1 MLKKQSKQWTTQQR
15 LRQVAWVNIFA
26 QIAFPVAGVFTP
38 AVAADKPPG
47 HSQAIRPQTLQTES
61 YRLAAGESIKSV
73 AKRHGLTVTELKKLN
88 QLRTFH
94 KPFTALGAGDEIDV
108 PKSQS
113 GHLLAESLTQAAAA
127 ESPVSHTENNTE
139 RWLAS
144 TASRAAG
151 MLKGGNVL
159 DSAKSQLRGMAMSE
173 ANQTVQNWLQRY
185 GTVKLQANVDDRGRL
200 DGSQFDMLL
209 PLYDTEKQMA
219 FTQFGLRHI
228 DSRTTANFG
237 LGQRHFFDTG
247 MFGYNAFLDHDIT
260 RDHTRFGLGAEYA
273 RDFMKFGA
281 NGYFRASGWKD
292 GKKLKDYEERPAN
305 GFDLRAEGYVPSY
318 PQLGGK
324 LIYEQYFGDEVGLLS
339 EERRQKDPAAFTLGA
354 SYTPIPLVTLGL
366 DRRQSTSGGGETL
379 FNLGL
384 NYEIGTPW
392 SKQVDPDAVAFKR
405 SLQGGR
411 YDLVERNNQIVLEYR
426 KKNLIR
432 LMMENRIN
440 GRGGAVI
447 PLNVN
452 VSAQHGLKEIVW
464 DTAGLVAGGGKL
476 DSVNPPART
485 ENLAAEP
492 VRGGTRYLLTLPP
505 FHDKGNNTY
514 TLSGIAYDTQG
525 NASERMETLI
535 QVVSSAV
542 NPGGSGFE
550 PAEKSMVADGKTQ
563 TVIRLKLTDKDGKP
577 VSGVAGNLKLTDD
590 KTKLTGDGK
599 DPELGTEVRE
609 VPEGSGIYEVTAT
622 AGTKYG
628 KWKITPTIDGHELAP
643 TVIDFG
649 DSLANIID
657 TDRTEFKPENGN
669 LNQEGDSTDI
679 VLNLKDKDGNPITGA
694 ADKITLTD
702 DKNELYGQNPAPSLG
717 AVREDPLGSGI
728 YKAKVTAGKKK
739 GTWKIT
745 PAVEG
750 KTLKPAI
757 ITFGQSL
764 TDIVDTGGSTFTPAT
779 NVLAANNEDST
790 VMTLHL
796 KDKSGK
802 PIPNAK
808 DSITFE
814 DNGDKLAGDG
824 KNKPTIDKVWEE
836 PENSGIYKVKVKAGD
851 KTGQWKITTR
861 IDGKPLDTPTE
872 ITFGSSK
879 AELIDPDKSEF
890 IPEKGELPNEGDTT
904 VIKLNLKDK
913 DGNPITGA
921 ENSINLIPDN
931 HELYGQGQ
939 MPTTG
944 TAKEVPPGSGTY
956 EIPVTAGAK
965 KGKWT
970 LTPEVFGKPLK
981 RPATLTF
988 GQSLADVLD
997 TQGSTIEPADG
1008 SNALAA
1014 DGVSTKTL
1022 RVVLKDKQGKPVT
1035 GAKDSI
1041 RVNAAGQLP
1050 GEGKDPQIG
1059 DVKEVSDGVYEIV
1072 VTAGQKTGNWT
1083 LTTTVDGTEMK
1094 KETVIEFDE
1103 NKAPAVNN
1111 LQLNGILHINET
1123 LYALYQFEDK
1133 GGNTT
1138 DRSFYVWG
1146 DKGTTAKRVIAL
1158 ADAAGVKEPVLAQK
1172 NGEGRV
1178 AAGAADN
1185 EKVKYVIERSDAGK
1199 VLEVSIL
1206 AANEANLRAKA
1217 PVTTDITDPAANRG
1231 ITGGNGKGGVADPD
1245 AKPQVQDVELSGQ
1258 LVLPTTLTA
1267 RYLFAPN
1274 GGDATDKSR
1283 YAWAAKGQEGTKNWQ
1298 DITDTSKG
1306 DQKGQALI
1314 TLEQK
1319 DQATI
1324 AGKVLAISILPV
1336 NGVGQDNQEGIVT
1349 VTTAP
1354 DDPANKTQG
1363 GGQDKDGKR
1372 TGTVVNPDA
1381 KPNISALIL
1390 DGNLEVGEEL
1400 TAIYTFD
1407 ANTGDPKD
1415 YSEYTWYRMGSLEG
1429 DHTKPDESSATPIA
1443 PAAPVPENGR
1453 VQPYKL
1459 TLNDVHKFIEI
1470 RVQPMHGG
1478 QPTGKLL
1485 KVNSSLGED
1494 ATDGNEDRSG
1504 GGNGGLV
1511 IDPDSGPK
1519 ISDLEL
1525 KLSAS
1530 ANSNVPV
1537 LTGTYRFD
1545 AGTGNTEDKSRY
1557 NWMPFSLGQE
1567 NPTKV
1572 EVSNGQEVEANQDHN
1587 QQPHR
1592 VPDFTLKPEHAGQL
1606 IGLSIQ
1612 GRNGSN
1618 ITNPNKGIGNTESK
1632 DTSEPTQPAGVN
1644 PDGTIKGVAGDFT
1657 ITSDKPEKD
1666 ADGTMAVKVERDKTI
1681 TLTVKTEDGGQAIGG
1696 VPVTIKMTAIHRQ
1709 KKSDTVTVNLD
1720 AKKGVLAGKED
1731 TYRGHTDE
1739 NGHLVINVTDPN
1751 GIGTRTTLS
1760 VEVNDGAN
1768 KTLTKTWDVIF
1779 TVLTS
1784 PDTPKA
1790 NYWGHMEET
1799 VNDGSNTF
1807 YRPFLAEEINATE
1820 YFESN
1825 NENWGI
1831 IQWNRASNYCQNNL
1845 SANPPTIA
1853 EAKRLAEFNLSSAD
1867 HYLYTH
1873 YGWPVNNTVV
1883 SERDFNIWTSEPSS
1897 SDSPSIGAVG
1907 LNNNIFGSSGS
1918 NDPGGG
1924 GNYILICRK

>member
-1 MLKKQSKQWTTQQR
+1 M
-15 LRQVAWVNIFA
+15 
-26 QIAFPVAGVFTP
+26 
-38 AVAADKPPG
+38 
-47 HSQAIRPQTLQTES
+47 QTES

-247 MFGYNAFLDHDIT
+247 IFGYNAFLDHDIT

-464 DTAGLVAGGGKL
+464 DTAGLVAGGSKL
-476 DSVNPPART
+476 DSVNAPART
-485 ENLAAEP
+485 ENLATEP

-599 DPELGTEVRE
+599 DPELGTEVKE
-609 VPEGSGIYEVTAT
+609 VPEG
-622 AGTKYG
+622 
-628 KWKITPTIDGHELAP
+628 
-643 TVIDFG
+643 
-649 DSLANIID
+649 
-657 TDRTEFKPENGN
+657 
-669 LNQEGDSTDI
+669 
-679 VLNLKDKDGNPITGA
+679 
-694 ADKITLTD
+694 
-702 DKNELYGQNPAPSLG
+702 
-717 AVREDPLGSGI
+717 
-728 YKAKVTAGKKK
+728 
-739 GTWKIT
+739 
-745 PAVEG
+745 
-750 KTLKPAI
+750 
-757 ITFGQSL
+757 
-764 TDIVDTGGSTFTPAT
+764 
-779 NVLAANNEDST
+779 
-790 VMTLHL
+790 
-796 KDKSGK
+796 
-802 PIPNAK
+802 
-808 DSITFE
+808 
-814 DNGDKLAGDG
+814 
-824 KNKPTIDKVWEE
+824 
-836 PENSGIYKVKVKAGD
+836 SGIYKVKVKAGD

-1123 LYALYQFEDK
+1123 LHALYQFEDK

-1172 NGEGRV
+1172 NGESRV

-1283 YAWAAKGQEGTKNWQ
+1283 YAWAAKDQEGTKNWQ

-1381 KPNISALIL
+1381 KPNISVLIL

-1429 DHTKPDESSATPIA
+1429 DHTKPDESSATPIS

-1696 VPVTIKMTAIHRQ
+1696 VPVTIKMTAINRQ

>member
-38 AVAADKPPG
+38 AVAADKTHG

-61 YRLAAGESIKSV
+61 YQLAAGESIKSV

-94 KPFTALGAGDEIDV
+94 KPFTALSAGDEIDV

-127 ESPVSHTENNTE
+127 ESPASHTENNTE

-173 ANQTVQNWLQRY
+173 ANQTVQNWLQHY

-717 AVREDPLGSGI
+717 AVKEDPLGSGI

-814 DNGDKLAGDG
+814 DNGDKLSGDG

-997 TQGSTIEPADG
+997 TQGSTIEPEDG

-1059 DVKEVSDGVYEIV
+1059 DVKEVSDGVYEVV

-1123 LYALYQFEDK
+1123 LHALYQFEDK

-1146 DKGTTAKRVIAL
+1146 DKGTTAKQVMAL
-1158 ADAAGVKEPVLAQK
+1158 ADAAGVKEPVLTQK

-1178 AAGAADN
+1178 TAGAADN
-1185 EKVKYVIERSDAGK
+1185 EKVKYVIARSDVGK

-1245 AKPQVQDVELSGQ
+1245 AKPSIDKIVLSGDLEINQ
-1258 LVLPTTLTA
+1258 PLTA
-1267 RYLFAPN
+1267 EYTFNGN
-1274 GGDATDKSR
+1274 GGDATDLSQF
-1283 YAWAAKGQEGTKNWQ
+1283 AWHDKGTPAADYQPVPDNGKNAQ
-1298 DITDTSKG
+1298 DKTGKVTR
-1306 DQKGQALI
+1306 
-1314 TLEQK
+1314 TLEQA
-1319 DQATI
+1319 D
-1324 AGKVLAISILPV
+1324 AGKTVAITVKPV
-1336 NGVGQDNQEGIVT
+1336 NGNNEAGEPKT
-1349 VTTAP
+1349 VDIGMT
-1354 DDPANKTQG
+1354 DKGDNKTKSTGGKPGTILDPNAIPSIKNVVLHGYRSVGSTLKATYEFEPNNGYVEDKTTYIWRRVATIGGTPEDISKQG
-1363 GGQDKDGKR
+1363 A
-1372 TGTVVNPDA
+1372 TGTVDGQGGQIESYKLSDEDINKFVEIVLTPKNGRS
-1381 KPNISALIL
+1381 KPGTDISKNSSQSE
-1390 DGNLEVGEEL
+1390 GNELQGGNSKGQIIDPTRGPGIADLKIHGKLAVDEEL
-1400 TAIYTFD
+1400 TATYKFEDKGGHDEDNSLFLWGIKYP
-1407 ANTGDPKD
+1407 AGDPD
-1415 YSEYTWYRMGSLEG
+1415 Y
-1429 DHTKPDESSATPIA
+1429 
-1443 PAAPVPENGR
+1443 
-1453 VQPYKL
+1453 
-1459 TLNDVHKFIEI
+1459 
-1470 RVQPMHGG
+1470 
-1478 QPTGKLL
+1478 
-1485 KVNSSLGED
+1485 
-1494 ATDGNEDRSG
+1494 
-1504 GGNGGLV
+1504 
-1511 IDPDSGPK
+1511 
-1519 ISDLEL
+1519 
-1525 KLSAS
+1525 
-1530 ANSNVPV
+1530 
-1537 LTGTYRFD
+1537 
-1545 AGTGNTEDKSRY
+1545 DKS
-1557 NWMPFSLGQE
+1557 PEFL
-1567 NPTKV
+1567 V
-1572 EVSNGQEVEANQDHN
+1572 EQFNGDDKNHI
-1587 QQPHR
+1587 
-1592 VPDFTLKPEHAGQL
+1592 VPPNNTNTIPGYRLKPEDSGRV
-1606 IGLSIQ
+1606 IQ
-1612 GRNGSN
+1612 VAIQARSKLGRGKSYNRDTRQEADEGN
-1618 ITNPNKGIGNTESK
+1618 NLEGNK
-1632 DTSEPTQPAGVN
+1632 
-1644 PDGTIKGVAGDFT
+1644 DGTVKGMADNFEEVWNKEG
-1657 ITSDKPEKD
+1657 KPEVNVGGNQVVKLM
-1666 ADGTMAVKVERDKTI
+1666 AKENLLDGAKQDNIQWTIKT
-1681 TLTVKTEDGGQAIGG
+1681 TNEGKPIGG
-1696 VPVTIKMTAIHRQ
+1696 VPVTISLAAENRQ
-1709 KKSDTVTVNLD
+1709 GKSDKVTADLEVVTN
-1720 AKKGVLAGKED
+1720 KGILKGGKG
-1731 TYRGHTDE
+1731 TYTGHTDQ
-1739 NGHLVINVTDPN
+1739 NGDLVINITDPD
-1751 GIGTRTTLS
+1751 GKGVKTKLSATL
-1760 VEVNDGAN
+1760 NDG
-1768 KTLTKTWDVIF
+1768 KPGKELSIQPKEVIF
-1779 TVLTS
+1779 TVITS
-1784 PDTPKA
+1784 PDTDTA
-1790 NYWGHMEET
+1790 NYWGHMHDTIPAGGITFHRPTLYSET
-1799 VNDGSNTF
+1799 RGELLPEKTDPPENGESWAYFSSSNVD
-1807 YRPFLAEEINATE
+1807 
-1820 YFESN
+1820 
-1825 NENWGI
+1825 
-1831 IQWNRASNYCQNNL
+1831 NYCINTRSIKVSSL
-1845 SANPPTIA
+1845 SEVKDVLLKGRKDAPIR
-1853 EAKRLAEFNLSSAD
+1853 KQ
-1867 HYLYTH
+1867 
-1873 YGWPVNNTVV
+1873 YGWPTKWDYYV
-1883 SERDFNIWTSEPSS
+1883 STLNAGQERAAVDLENGEIRW
-1897 SDSPSIGAVG
+1897 SPNQRLSV
-1907 LNNNIFGSSGS
+1907 L
-1918 NDPGGG
+1918 
-1924 GNYILICRK
+1924 CRN

>member
-15 LRQVAWVNIFA
+15 LRQVTWVNIFA
-26 QIAFPVAGVFTP
+26 QIAFPVVGVFTP
-38 AVAADKPPG
+38 AVAADKTHG
-47 HSQAIRPQTLQTES
+47 HSQAIRPHTLQTES

-94 KPFTALGAGDEIDV
+94 KPFTALSAGDEIDV

-113 GHLLAESLTQAAAA
+113 GNLLAESLTQAAA

-185 GTVKLQANVDDRGRL
+185 GTVKLQANMDDRGRL

-339 EERRQKDPAAFTLGA
+339 EERRQKDPAAFTLGT

-452 VSAQHGLKEIVW
+452 VSAQHGLKDIVW
-464 DTAGLVAGGGKL
+464 DTTNLMAGGGKL
-476 DSVNPPART
+476 ESVNAPARA

-514 TLSGIAYDTQG
+514 TLSGVAYDTQG

-535 QVVSSAV
+535 QVVSSAI
-542 NPGGSGFE
+542 NPDGSGFE

-577 VSGVAGNLKLTDD
+577 VSGVAGNIKLTDD

-599 DPELGTEVRE
+599 DPELGTEVKE
-609 VPEGSGIYEVTAT
+609 VPEGSGIYEVPAT
-622 AGTKYG
+622 AGTKHG
-628 KWKITPTIDGHELAP
+628 KWTITPTIDGHELAP

-657 TDRTEFKPENGN
+657 TDRTEFKPENGT
-669 LNQEGDSTDI
+669 LNTEGDSTDI

-702 DKNELYGQNPAPSLG
+702 DKNELYGQNPTPSLG
-717 AVREDPLGSGI
+717 AIREDPLGSGI

-745 PAVEG
+745 PVVEG

-814 DNGDKLAGDG
+814 DNGDKLSGDG

-851 KTGQWKITTR
+851 KTGQWKITTK

-997 TQGSTIEPADG
+997 TQGSTIEPTDG

-1041 RVNAAGQLP
+1041 RVNAAGQLL
-1050 GEGKDPQIG
+1050 GEGKDPQVG
-1059 DVKEVSDGVYEIV
+1059 DVKEVSDGVYEVV

-1094 KETVIEFDE
+1094 KEAVIEFDE

-1123 LYALYQFEDK
+1123 LHALYQFEDK

-1146 DKGTTAKRVIAL
+1146 DKGTTAKQVMAL
-1158 ADAAGVKEPVLAQK
+1158 ADAAGVKEPVLTQK
-1172 NGEGRV
+1172 NGKGRV
-1178 AAGAADN
+1178 ATGAADN

-1217 PVTTDITDPAANRG
+1217 PVTTDITDPASNRG

-1245 AKPQVQDVELSGQ
+1245 AKPSIDKIVLSGDLEINQ
-1258 LVLPTTLTA
+1258 PLTA
-1267 RYLFAPN
+1267 EYTLNGN
-1274 GGDATDKSR
+1274 GGDATDLSQFTWHDKGTP
-1283 YAWAAKGQEGTKNWQ
+1283 AADYQPVPDNGKNVQGKTGKVTRTLGQADAGKTVA
-1298 DITDTSKG
+1298 ITVKPVNGNNEAGEPKTVDTSMTDTNINQTTSKG
-1306 DQKGQALI
+1306 AKPGTILDPAAKPSIDNLMLTGNLYINEILTTQYAFNPNNGDATDNSSYVWTRFKPEDKQTGTREEVPDQEAKGTVDGKKVQSGAIPSYTLSEDDIGKLLEI
-1314 TLEQK
+1314 TLTPKNSKNGIGQP
-1319 DQATI
+1319 
-1324 AGKVLAISILPV
+1324 ISV
-1336 NGVGQDNQEGIVT
+1336 DTGQDN
-1349 VTTAP
+1349 
-1354 DDPANKTQG
+1354 
-1363 GGQDKDGKR
+1363 
-1372 TGTVVNPDA
+1372 
-1381 KPNISALIL
+1381 SALE
-1390 DGNLEVGEEL
+1390 G
-1400 TAIYTFD
+1400 
-1407 ANTGDPKD
+1407 GDSK
-1415 YSEYTWYRMGSLEG
+1415 
-1429 DHTKPDESSATPIA
+1429 
-1443 PAAPVPENGR
+1443 
-1453 VQPYKL
+1453 
-1459 TLNDVHKFIEI
+1459 
-1470 RVQPMHGG
+1470 GG
-1478 QPTGKLL
+1478 I
-1485 KVNSSLGED
+1485 
-1494 ATDGNEDRSG
+1494 
-1504 GGNGGLV
+1504 
-1511 IDPDSGPK
+1511 IDPNRGPIIEGLTIK
-1519 ISDLEL
+1519 GTLEMG
-1525 KLSAS
+1525 K
-1530 ANSNVPV
+1530 P
-1537 LTGTYRFD
+1537 LTGTYTFNRNGGQDGDDSIFAWGIKYPTSSDPD
-1545 AGTGNTEDKSRY
+1545 APKSPEETVSDLGKDPSHIIKTSGT
-1557 NWMPFSLGQE
+1557 
-1567 NPTKV
+1567 
-1572 EVSNGQEVEANQDHN
+1572 
-1587 QQPHR
+1587 
-1592 VPDFTLKPEHAGQL
+1592 VPEYMLKPEDSGRIIQLAMVPRNIKSIRGEQVATDTVQEVKKGNAAG
-1606 IGLSIQ
+1606 G
-1612 GRNGSN
+1612 
-1618 ITNPNKGIGNTESK
+1618 
-1632 DTSEPTQPAGVN
+1632 N
-1644 PDGTIKGVAGDFT
+1644 PDGTIKGVASDFT
-1657 ITSDKPEKD
+1657 ITPDKPEKD

-1681 TLTVKTEDGGQAIGG
+1681 TLTVKTEDGGQAVGG
-1696 VPVTIKMTAIHRQ
+1696 VPVTIKMTAINRQ
-1709 KKSDTVTVNLD
+1709 KKSDTVTVNLE
-1720 AKKGVLAGKED
+1720 AKEGVLASKED
-1731 TYRGHTDE
+1731 TYSGHTDE
-1739 NGHLVINVTDPN
+1739 KGNLVINVTDPN

-1784 PDTPKA
+1784 PDTPLA
-1790 NYWGHMEET
+1790 NYWGHMTET
-1799 VNDGSNTF
+1799 LQSDGKVFLRPKLQTEVSYQSVDIDEQNGELWAIVSGTKSDTF
-1807 YRPFLAEEINATE
+1807 
-1820 YFESN
+1820 S
-1825 NENWGI
+1825 
-1831 IQWNRASNYCQNNL
+1831 YCQKQNARLPSAAELKNL
-1845 SANPPTIA
+1845 YSDKSPHKGDIG
-1853 EAKRLAEFNLSSAD
+1853 KL
-1867 HYLYTH
+1867 
-1873 YGWPVNNTVV
+1873 YGWPIKW
-1883 SERDFNIWTSEPSS
+1883 RYSS
-1897 SDSPSIGAVG
+1897 SDYDLNIGQNWRTQVSLNTGESKDSNSPQPV
-1907 LNNNIFGSSGS
+1907 LCVN
-1918 NDPGGG
+1918 
-1924 GNYILICRK
+1924 